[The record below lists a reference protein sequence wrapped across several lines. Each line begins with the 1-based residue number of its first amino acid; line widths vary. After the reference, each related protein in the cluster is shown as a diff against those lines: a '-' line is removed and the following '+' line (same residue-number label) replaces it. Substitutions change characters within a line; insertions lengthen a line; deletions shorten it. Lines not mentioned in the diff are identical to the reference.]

1 MAHVDLIQYEQA
13 SEEVKEVFDDI
24 KNLRK
29 IPDVNNFWKCLANQ
43 PPTLKRTWESLK
55 DIMAPGALD
64 SLTKEMIYVAVSAS
78 NGCEYCIHSH
88 TAAAR
93 KQGMTDEMF
102 GELMAV
108 VGMANETNRLVHGYQ
123 VPLDPQLVKEN

>member
-29 IPDVNNFWKCLANQ
+29 IPDVNNFWKCLAHH

-55 DIMAPGALD
+55 DIMAPGVPGFTD
-64 SLTKEMIYVAVSAS
+64 
-78 NGCEYCIHSH
+78 
-88 TAAAR
+88 
-93 KQGMTDEMF
+93 QGNDLCR
-102 GELMAV
+102 GEC
-108 VGMANETNRLVHGYQ
+108 
-123 VPLDPQLVKEN
+123 